1 MMAKLDGRTLGKYRI
16 VELIGAGG
24 MGEVYRAHDSVLD
37 RDVAIKVLPEELARD
52 NDRLR
57 RFEREARAVA
67 RLAHPNI
74 LEIWDFGSDGDVV
87 YAVMELLQGANLR
100 HLIPEDGMSR
110 QRVVEIGAAVAEGL
124 AAAHA
129 KGVVHRDLKPE
140 NVFVTSDGRVKILDF
155 GLARIV
161 ESASPGNQNHSTSPT
176 VSVAGAVVGTVGYM
190 SPEQI
195 RGELVDARSDIFS
208 LGCMLYEMV
217 AGRSPFAR
225 DTPQDSMAAILK
237 DEPQRIAE
245 LHPGMAPDLDG
256 LVARCLEKEPAARF
270 QSAADLA
277 FAFRSMGATG
287 GHHAANAGGAIWK
300 SRPWR
305 FGAAALGGAILVA
318 AGVMLIDQPGHEEA
332 VPSPGVIDS
341 IAVLPLQNLSGE
353 SGHEYFAAGMTEA
366 LIADLARIK
375 ALRVISRQSVAR
387 FENSD
392 TPVPEIAAALG
403 VDAVIQG
410 SVLRVG
416 DTVRITTQLIQADP
430 EEHLWAES
438 YERELQDILGLQR
451 EVARQIARA
460 INIAVTAQ
468 EERLLATAP
477 KVDPRAHEL
486 YLRGRH
492 LVGTNE
498 GFAEA
503 PGLFRQA
510 IAIDPDFAA
519 PHAALA
525 EEEVYSLPSN
535 EHMPL
540 ARAHALKALEIDETL
555 AEGHAI
561 LGLVRF
567 YFDWDWQGAEDAF
580 LKAIALEPA
589 SATAHH
595 RYAFFLS
602 AMGRQDEARA
612 ELRVAQELDPLNSS
626 ISIDHARTYYRERRY
641 ERAIEG
647 FNQVLATEPDAYWA
661 LFFRGFAYEQL
672 ERYDEAAA
680 SLIEARRAIGQD
692 QMADDLE
699 EGFSEGGYPGLL
711 RALLRYFSNFERG
724 QPTSLAMIHARLGD
738 KEAAL
743 GWLEKGYEMRTRSMV
758 NLNVEPQFDSLRED
772 PRFADLVR
780 RVGLPNGEPQQ
791 R

>member
-1 MMAKLDGRTLGKYRI
+1 MAKLDGRTLGKYRI

-37 RDVAIKVLPEELARD
+37 REVAIKVLPEKVARD
-52 NDRLR
+52 TRRLQ
-57 RFEREARAVA
+57 RFEREARAAA

-74 LEIWDFGSDGDVV
+74 LEIWDFGTDGDIVF
-87 YAVMELLQGANLR
+87 AVMELLEGSNLR
-100 HLIPEDGMSR
+100 RLIPAQGMSR
-110 QRVVEIGAAVAEGL
+110 QRAVEIGAAVAEGL

-140 NVFVTSDGRVKILDF
+140 NIFVTSDGRVKILDF

-161 ESASPGNQNHSTSPT
+161 EPAEPGDPAQSATPT
-176 VSVAGAVVGTVGYM
+176 ESVSGSVVGTSGYM
-190 SPEQI
+190 SPEQV
-195 RGELVDARSDIFS
+195 RGESVDARSDIFS
-208 LGCMLYEMV
+208 LGCVLYEMV
-217 AGRSPFAR
+217 TGKSPFSRA
-225 DTPQDSMAAILK
+225 TPQDSMASILR

-245 LHPGMAPDLDG
+245 LQPEIPPDLDG
-256 LVARCLEKEPAARF
+256 LVARCLEKDPAARF

-277 FAFRSMGATG
+277 YAFRSMSATG
-287 GHHAANAGGAIWK
+287 GRRQKRTAGTISK
-300 SRPWR
+300 SRRWR
-305 FGAAALGGAILVA
+305 YGAAALATAVGVA
-318 AGVMLIDQPGHEEA
+318 AA
-332 VPSPGVIDS
+332 VILLGPKRSERVGPSTHAIHS
-341 IAVLPLQNLSGE
+341 IAVLPLSDLSDAGE
-353 SGHEYFAAGMTEA
+353 HGYFADGMTEA

-375 ALRVISRQSVAR
+375 ALRVISRQSVSR

-392 TPVPEIAAALG
+392 TPIPQIAAALG
-403 VDAVIQG
+403 VDAVVQG

-416 DTVRITTQLIQADP
+416 DTVRIATQLIRADP

-438 YERELQDILGLQR
+438 YERELHDILALQR

-460 INIAVTAQ
+460 VNVTVTAQ
-468 EERLLATAP
+468 EERLLAAAP
-477 KVDPRAHEL
+477 TVDPRAHEH
-486 YLRGRH
+486 YLRGRQ
-492 LVGTNE
+492 LAGTNE
-498 GFAEA
+498 GFGEA
-503 PGLFRQA
+503 ADLFRQA
-510 IAIDPDFAA
+510 IAIDPTFAA

-525 EEEVYSLPSN
+525 EEEVYALPSI
-535 EHMPL
+535 EHMPQ

-567 YFDWDWQGAEDAF
+567 YFDWDWQGAEAAF
-580 LKAIALEPA
+580 LRAIELGPA

-595 RYAFFLS
+595 RYSFFLS

-612 ELRVAQELDPLNSS
+612 ELGVALGLDPLNPF
-626 ISIDHARTYYRERRY
+626 IPVDRARTYYREREY

-647 FNQVLATEPDAYWA
+647 FNRVLATEPDSFWA
-661 LFFRGFAYEQL
+661 LFFRGFALEQM
-672 ERYDEAAA
+672 EQYDEAAA

-692 QMADDLE
+692 RMASDLE

-711 RALLRYFSNFERG
+711 RAMLKYFNDFERG
-724 QPTSLAMIHARLGD
+724 QPTSIAMIHSRLGD

-743 GWLEKGYEMRTRSMV
+743 QWLEKGYEMRTRSLV
-758 NLNVEPQFDSLRED
+758 NLNVEPQYDPLRED

-780 RVGLPNGEPQQ
+780 RIGLPTGAALA